1 MGGLVVLI
9 ILGIMWFVETRENK
23 AKYEYYTSEAQKHY
37 AAGNTEIGDM
47 YTRQAVSAKMNR

>member
-9 ILGIMWFVETRENK
+9 ILGIMWYMDKRESK

-37 AAGNTEIGDM
+37 AAGNTEIGDL

>member
-1 MGGLVVLI
+1 MGGSAVLI
-9 ILGIMWFVETRENK
+9 IWGIMWYMETRENK
-23 AKYEYYTSEAQKHY
+23 AKYEYYTDEAQKHY